1 MRAIVYI
8 RLKAEVLDP
17 QGQAIENALKNLGEN
32 NINNIRQGKL
42 IEMDIEAKNKD
53 EAEEKIEKI
62 TKSLL
67 ANTVIEEY
75 SIEICCVESPPWKTS
90 WTKDSSSSNSMFLF

>member
-8 RLKAEVLDP
+8 RLKTEVLDP
-17 QGQAIENALKNLGEN
+17 QGQAIESALKNLGEN

-42 IEMDIEAKNKD
+42 IEMDIKAKNIE

-75 SIEICCVESPPWKTS
+75 SIEIS
-90 WTKDSSSSNSMFLF
+90 

>member
-1 MRAIVYI
+1 MRAIIYI
-8 RLKAEVLDP
+8 RLKTEVLDP
-17 QGQAIENALKNLGEN
+17 QGQAIESALKNLGEN

-42 IEMDIEAKNKD
+42 IEMDIEAKNTE

-75 SIEICCVESPPWKTS
+75 SIEIS
-90 WTKDSSSSNSMFLF
+90 

>member
-1 MRAIVYI
+1 MRAIIYI
-8 RLKAEVLDP
+8 RLKTEVLDP
-17 QGQAIENALKNLGEN
+17 QGQAIESALKNLGEN
-32 NINNIRQGKL
+32 NIKNIRQGKL
-42 IEMDIEAKNKD
+42 IEMDVEAKNKE

-75 SIEICCVESPPWKTS
+75 SIEIR
-90 WTKDSSSSNSMFLF
+90 

>member
-42 IEMDIEAKNKD
+42 IEMDIEASNKD
-53 EAEEKIEKI
+53 EAEEKIEKN

-75 SIEICCVESPPWKTS
+75 SIEIS
-90 WTKDSSSSNSMFLF
+90 

>member
-1 MRAIVYI
+1 MRATVYI
-8 RLKAEVLDP
+8 RLKTEVLDP
-17 QGQAIENALKNLGEN
+17 QGQAIESALKNLGEN

-42 IEMDIEAKNKD
+42 IEMDIEAKNIE

-75 SIEICCVESPPWKTS
+75 SIEIS
-90 WTKDSSSSNSMFLF
+90 

>member
-8 RLKAEVLDP
+8 RLKTEVLDP
-17 QGQAIENALKNLGEN
+17 QGQAIESALKNLGEN

-42 IEMDIEAKNKD
+42 IEMDIEAKNRE

-75 SIEICCVESPPWKTS
+75 SIETS
-90 WTKDSSSSNSMFLF
+90 

>member
-8 RLKAEVLDP
+8 RLKTEVLDP
-17 QGQAIENALKNLGEN
+17 QGQAIESALRNLGEN

-42 IEMDIEAKNKD
+42 IEMDIEAKNTED
-53 EAEEKIEKI
+53 AEEKIEKI

-75 SIEICCVESPPWKTS
+75 SIEIS
-90 WTKDSSSSNSMFLF
+90 

>member
-8 RLKAEVLDP
+8 RLKTEVLDP
-17 QGQAIENALKNLGEN
+17 QGQAIESALKNLGEN

-42 IEMDIEAKNKD
+42 IEMDIKAKNIEED
-53 EAEEKIEKI
+53 EEKIEKI

-75 SIEICCVESPPWKTS
+75 SIEIS
-90 WTKDSSSSNSMFLF
+90 

>member
-8 RLKAEVLDP
+8 RLKTEVLDP
-17 QGQAIENALKNLGEN
+17 QGQAIESALKNLGEN
-32 NINNIRQGKL
+32 NIKNIRQGKL
-42 IEMDIEAKNKD
+42 IEMDVEAKNKE
-53 EAEEKIEKI
+53 EAKEKIEKI

-75 SIEICCVESPPWKTS
+75 SIEIS
-90 WTKDSSSSNSMFLF
+90 

>member
-8 RLKAEVLDP
+8 RLKTEVLDP
-17 QGQAIENALKNLGEN
+17 QGQAIESALKNLGEN

-42 IEMDIEAKNKD
+42 IEMDVEAKNKE
-53 EAEEKIEKI
+53 EAKEKIEKI

-75 SIEICCVESPPWKTS
+75 SIEIS
-90 WTKDSSSSNSMFLF
+90 

>member
-17 QGQAIENALKNLGEN
+17 QGQAIESALKNLGEN

-75 SIEICCVESPPWKTS
+75 SIEIS
-90 WTKDSSSSNSMFLF
+90 

>member
-8 RLKAEVLDP
+8 RLKTEVLDP
-17 QGQAIENALKNLGEN
+17 QGQAIESALKNLGEN

-42 IEMDIEAKNKD
+42 IEMDIEAKNIQ

-75 SIEICCVESPPWKTS
+75 LIEIS
-90 WTKDSSSSNSMFLF
+90 

>member
-1 MRAIVYI
+1 MRAIIYI
-8 RLKAEVLDP
+8 RLKTEVLDP
-17 QGQAIENALKNLGEN
+17 QGQAIESALKNIGEN
-32 NINNIRQGKL
+32 NIKNIRQGKL
-42 IEMDIEAKNKD
+42 IEMDIEAKNIE

-75 SIEICCVESPPWKTS
+75 SIEIS
-90 WTKDSSSSNSMFLF
+90 

>member
-1 MRAIVYI
+1 MRAIVYV

-17 QGQAIENALKNLGEN
+17 QGQAIESALKNLGEN

-42 IEMDIEAKNKD
+42 IEMDIEAKNTED
-53 EAEEKIEKI
+53 AEEKIEKI
-62 TKSLL
+62 TKALL

-75 SIEICCVESPPWKTS
+75 SIEIS
-90 WTKDSSSSNSMFLF
+90 

>member
-42 IEMDIEAKNKD
+42 IEMDIDAKNTE

-75 SIEICCVESPPWKTS
+75 SIEIS
-90 WTKDSSSSNSMFLF
+90 

>member
-17 QGQAIENALKNLGEN
+17 QGQAIENALKNLDEN

-75 SIEICCVESPPWKTS
+75 SIEIS
-90 WTKDSSSSNSMFLF
+90 

>member
-1 MRAIVYI
+1 MRAIIYI
-8 RLKAEVLDP
+8 RLKTEVLDP
-17 QGQAIENALKNLGEN
+17 QGQAIESALKNLGEN
-32 NINNIRQGKL
+32 NIKNIRQGKL
-42 IEMDIEAKNKD
+42 IEMDIEAKNRE

-75 SIEICCVESPPWKTS
+75 SIEIS
-90 WTKDSSSSNSMFLF
+90 

>member
-1 MRAIVYI
+1 MRGIVYI
-8 RLKAEVLDP
+8 RLKTEVLDP
-17 QGQAIENALKNLGEN
+17 QGQAIESALKNLGEN

-42 IEMDIEAKNKD
+42 IEMDIEAKNRE

-75 SIEICCVESPPWKTS
+75 SIEIS
-90 WTKDSSSSNSMFLF
+90 

>member
-17 QGQAIENALKNLGEN
+17 QGQAIESALKNLGEN

-42 IEMDIEAKNKD
+42 IEMDIEAKNIQ

-75 SIEICCVESPPWKTS
+75 SIEIS
-90 WTKDSSSSNSMFLF
+90 

>member
-8 RLKAEVLDP
+8 RLKTEVLDP
-17 QGQAIENALKNLGEN
+17 QGQAIESALRNLGEN

-42 IEMDIEAKNKD
+42 IEMDIEAKNKE

-75 SIEICCVESPPWKTS
+75 SIEIS
-90 WTKDSSSSNSMFLF
+90 

>member
-1 MRAIVYI
+1 MRATVYI
-8 RLKAEVLDP
+8 RLKTEVLDP
-17 QGQAIENALKNLGEN
+17 QGQAIESALKNLGEN

-42 IEMDIEAKNKD
+42 IEMDIEAKNTE

-75 SIEICCVESPPWKTS
+75 SIEIS
-90 WTKDSSSSNSMFLF
+90 

>member
-8 RLKAEVLDP
+8 RLKTEVLDP
-17 QGQAIENALKNLGEN
+17 QGQAIESALRNLGEN

-42 IEMDIEAKNKD
+42 IEMDIEAKNTE

-62 TKSLL
+62 TKSLI

-75 SIEICCVESPPWKTS
+75 SIEIS
-90 WTKDSSSSNSMFLF
+90 

>member
-8 RLKAEVLDP
+8 RLKTEVLDP
-17 QGQAIENALKNLGEN
+17 QGQAIESALKNLGEN

-42 IEMDIEAKNKD
+42 IEMDIEAKNKE
-53 EAEEKIEKI
+53 EAEEKIEQI

-75 SIEICCVESPPWKTS
+75 SIEIS
-90 WTKDSSSSNSMFLF
+90 

>member
-53 EAEEKIEKI
+53 EAEEKIEKV

-75 SIEICCVESPPWKTS
+75 SIEIS
-90 WTKDSSSSNSMFLF
+90 

>member
-8 RLKAEVLDP
+8 RLKTEVLDP
-17 QGQAIENALKNLGEN
+17 QGQAIESALKNLGEN

-42 IEMDIEAKNKD
+42 IEMDIEAKNRE

-62 TKSLL
+62 TKYLL

-75 SIEICCVESPPWKTS
+75 SIEIS
-90 WTKDSSSSNSMFLF
+90 